1 VTKPD
6 STLALT
12 TPPDVEISVGDLFA
26 ECGWPLRRYVGS
38 FGIGVPDTED
48 VVQDVFLSL
57 FRHVQQGK
65 SRHNLRGWLFT
76 VAHNLA
82 LKHRARIA
90 RRRGLTGGD
99 TLTAGEPLDPATNP
113 EQHLAEV
120 QRQARLR
127 RVLRALPEQDRRC
140 ICLRAEGFRYR
151 EIAELTGLSLGAVA
165 KSLARSMTRMGN
177 ADER

>member
-1 VTKPD
+1 VAKPD

-12 TPPDVEISVGDLFA
+12 TPPDAEVSVGDLFA
-26 ECGWPLRRYVGS
+26 ECGSPLRRYVGS

-65 SRHNLRGWLFT
+65 SSQNLRGWLFT

-82 LKHRARIA
+82 LRHRARLA
-90 RRRGLTGGD
+90 RRRRLTGGEPPM
-99 TLTAGEPLDPATNP
+99 TGEPLDPAASQ
-113 EQHLAEV
+113 EQELVQA

-127 RVLRALPEQDRRC
+127 RVLRALPAQDRRC
-140 ICLRAEGFRYR
+140 VCLRAEGFRYR

-165 KSLARSMTRMGN
+165 KSLARSMARMEN

>member
-1 VTKPD
+1 MTKPD
-6 STLALT
+6 STLALA
-12 TPPDVEISVGDLFA
+12 TPPDAEITVVDLFT
-26 ECGWPLRRYVGS
+26 ECGSPLRRYVGS

-65 SRHNLRGWLFT
+65 SSHNLRGWLFT

-90 RRRGLTGGD
+90 RRRGLTGD
-99 TLTAGEPLDPATNP
+99 PLTAHEPLDPATNP
-113 EQHLAEV
+113 EQQLAQAE
-120 QRQARLR
+120 RQARLR

-140 ICLRAEGFRYR
+140 VCLRAEGFRYR

-165 KSLARSMTRMGN
+165 KSLARSMARMEN